1 MAFWTTKTMEEKKLI
16 LDGNAYSFFV
26 PDDEVIIELRYDP
39 DQASR
44 LILLNA
50 SSELKSKAQ
59 LSDIYYIIE
68 WKFTVEDVENNH
80 ASDWQVL
87 KYLKR
92 KSEDNKLELSNQNF
106 EEIIHLENLY
116 YKLIG
121 VIPDWFGPI
130 KPQYIEV

>member
-1 MAFWTTKTMEEKKLI
+1 MEEKKLI
-16 LDGNAYSFFV
+16 QDGNAYSFFV

-39 DQASR
+39 DRASR

-59 LSDIYYIIE
+59 LLDIYYIIE

-80 ASDWQVL
+80 ATDWQVL
-87 KYLKR
+87 DYLKR

-116 YKLIG
+116 CKLIG
-121 VIPDWFGPI
+121 VIPD
-130 KPQYIEV
+130 